1 MHNRNRLVGALG
13 IILPMLVAVSCSEPL
28 TAPGA
33 ARPALSTSVDE
44 GGIPTGRT
52 VIVFTDTASIPESGL
67 ALISALGGTVTTRWD
82 DIGVAFAVG
91 VTTDALAALEASDL
105 IAAVGNDR
113 VVNWL
118 SGLTIGSAVEGD
130 VPGPEAG
137 DPSKSSYYVA
147 GTQWGPR
154 VIKADAAWTRGFE
167 GLPTTRVAILDT
179 GIDYTHRELRG
190 LVDMV
195 ASRSFT
201 YVAEVEG
208 VEVEP
213 QYPGDEPFMDN
224 HMHGSHVAAT
234 VASNNISVSGVAP
247 DVTLI
252 AVKVLNLRGSG
263 SFEGVASGIRYAST
277 EGNADVI
284 NMSLGAM
291 VEPSEE
297 GVPALL
303 ELMKRVIRAAEK
315 EGAIVISAAGNDT
328 VNLDTGTVVSTPC
341 EQSTLCVSATGP
353 FQQQDFDQLAVYSNF
368 GMTAIEVAA
377 PGGNARPGYVN
388 ADLII
393 GVCSS
398 RASSATLNVCRV
410 NAAGGPHFYAY
421 AAGTSMAAPHASG
434 LAALLKSYYPMLGPK
449 AAAKAIM
456 HSADDVQ
463 EPGRDAGSN
472 WGRINVARALNLE

>member
-1 MHNRNRLVGALG
+1 MHIRNRFVGALSA
-13 IILPMLVAVSCSEPL
+13 ILPALVAVACSDTTTEP
-28 TAPGA
+28 A
-33 ARPALSTSVDE
+33 ATPRAISASVDAA
-44 GGIPTGRT
+44 GVPTGRT
-52 VIVFTDTASIPESGL
+52 VVVFTDTASIPASGVD
-67 ALISALGGTVTTRWD
+67 LISTLGGTVTTRWD
-82 DIGVAFAVG
+82 DVGIAFVTGVSP
-91 VTTDALAALEASDL
+91 DALATLQGSDL
-105 IAAVGNDR
+105 IQAVGNDR

-118 SGLTIGSAVEGD
+118 SGLTIGSAVEGAA
-130 VPGPEAG
+130 PGPEAG
-137 DPSKSSYYVA
+137 DPFKSSYYVA

-154 VIKADAAWTRGFE
+154 IIKADAAWTAGME

-190 LVDMV
+190 LVDMA

-201 YVAEVEG
+201 YTAAVEG

-252 AVKVLNLRGSG
+252 AVKVLNLQGSG

-277 EGNADVI
+277 EANADVI
-284 NMSLGAM
+284 NMSLGAQ

-393 GVCSS
+393 GACSS

-421 AAGTSMAAPHASG
+421 AAGTSMATPHVAG
-434 LAALLKSYYPMLGPK
+434 LAALLKSYRPMLGPK
-449 AAAKAIM
+449 AAALAIM

-463 EPGRDAGSN
+463 EAGRDAGSN
-472 WGRINVARALNLE
+472 WGRINVARALGID